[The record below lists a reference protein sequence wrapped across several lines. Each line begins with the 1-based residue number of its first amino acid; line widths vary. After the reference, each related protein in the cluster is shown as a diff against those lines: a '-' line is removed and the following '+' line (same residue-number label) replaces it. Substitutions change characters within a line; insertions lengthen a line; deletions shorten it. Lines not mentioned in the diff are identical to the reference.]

1 MNRICIIKM
10 LLLALVMVSCHSDDV
25 QERLNDIKAVGDK
38 EPKQA
43 MKMLDAIRPQVVST
57 SEHTKMK
64 CLMLDMRLRDKADMM
79 PTSDDSARLV
89 ASYFDSHGTA
99 NERLLAHYLLAR
111 TYTDMGE
118 APRALDEYHHAA
130 ECADTTA
137 QDCDFLQLAKVHG

>member
-1 MNRICIIKM
+1 M

-99 NERLLAHYLLAR
+99 CERQEAYYLQRLAGHTQRA
-111 TYTDMGE
+111 E
-118 APRALDEYHHAA
+118 AFYESRGHCQQE
-130 ECADTTA
+130 
-137 QDCDFLQLAKVHG
+137 